1 MNKYVKKIVQAP
13 RRFWQW
19 YKSLYQGR
27 PWYVKA
33 VSGFVTFIV
42 AFLLYLVMV
51 DINFL
56 WLFGKSPS
64 MSAIMHPKTIQA
76 SELYSA
82 DGQTIGKSI
91 MSIKVMC
98 LDGSKPSK
106 MALFLRWIL
115 YIVDFGLG
123 IGIVSIVFSKNCQR
137 MGDLAA
143 GTTVVKLS
151 KTQRPYILR
160 SFEFTDH
167 RYAPSYP
174 EATHLS
180 VRQIEVIEHLLYSD
194 NAQQR
199 GKLINQLAQKVENI
213 LGIRAKE
220 NDAEKFLYKVYNDF
234 QYYSTI

>member
-1 MNKYVKKIVQAP
+1 MAQTSIITGQYVRIQQTAATVMQ
-13 RRFWQW
+13 RFFAW
-19 YKSLYQGR
+19 
-27 PWYVKA
+27 VIDA
-33 VSGFVTFIV
+33 I
-42 AFLLYLVMV
+42 FLT
-51 DINFL
+51 IA
-56 WLFGKSPS
+56 
-64 MSAIMHPKTIQA
+64 SAILFSMTEIIAPTFYTFRIILWFF
-76 SELYSA
+76 STFLILSYPLLMEMFV

-106 MALFLRWIL
+106 MSLFLRWIL
-115 YIVDFGLG
+115 YIVDFGIGL
-123 IGIVSIVFSKNCQR
+123 GIVSIVFSKNCQR
-137 MGDLAA
+137 LGDLAA

-151 KTQRPYILR
+151 KTQKPYILR

-220 NDAEKFLYKVYNDF
+220 NDAEKFLNKVYNDF

>member
-1 MNKYVKKIVQAP
+1 MAQTNIITGQYVRIQQTAATVMQRFFAWVIDAIFLTIASTILFGITASISTTYYTAGIV
-13 RRFWQW
+13 
-19 YKSLYQGR
+19 L
-27 PWYVKA
+27 
-33 VSGFVTFIV
+33 GFFSAFIV
-42 AFLLYLVMV
+42 LSYP
-51 DINFL
+51 
-56 WLFGKSPS
+56 LF
-64 MSAIMHPKTIQA
+64 MEMFV
-76 SELYSA
+76 

-199 GKLINQLAQKVENI
+199 GKLINQLAQKVESI
-213 LGIRAKE
+213 LGIRVKE

>member
-1 MNKYVKKIVQAP
+1 MAQTSIITGQYVRIQQTAATVMQ
-13 RRFWQW
+13 RFFAW
-19 YKSLYQGR
+19 
-27 PWYVKA
+27 VIDA
-33 VSGFVTFIV
+33 I
-42 AFLLYLVMV
+42 FLT
-51 DINFL
+51 IASAI
-56 WLFGKSPS
+56 LFGMTESIAPTFYTFRIILWFFS
-64 MSAIMHPKTIQA
+64 TFLILSYPLLMEMFV
-76 SELYSA
+76 

-106 MALFLRWIL
+106 MSLFLRWIL
-115 YIVDFGLG
+115 YIVDFGIGL
-123 IGIVSIVFSKNCQR
+123 GIVSIVFSKNCQR
-137 MGDLAA
+137 LGDLAA

-151 KTQRPYILR
+151 KTQKPYILR

-167 RYAPSYP
+167 RYAPAYP

-220 NDAEKFLYKVYNDF
+220 NDAEKFLNKVYNDF